1 MIRQI
6 CRAAGLGLTVLLGA
20 AGAAPL
26 RGQIHLQAANLFVY
40 GGGYS
45 AVHQAFNLT
54 TGTADDFKTGF
65 DLGGGVGLEIHKY
78 LELRAA
84 LTGAQSHLR
93 VNGAETGT
101 YLNRYY
107 VGADV
112 KAQYPLPS
120 GLTPYGLVGGGVVI
134 LHEKGNTAG
143 NQTQGFGHVGLGLD
157 YPVWKQ
163 FSLLVQGDGFFYS
176 LSGLSGGALSAY
188 SSAQFD
194 IAWSVGVS
202 HRFAL

>member
-1 MIRQI
+1 VKSTVRSFGF
-6 CRAAGLGLTVLLGA
+6 GLAVLLGA
-20 AGAAPL
+20 VGVAPL
-26 RGQIHLQAANLFVY
+26 PGQVQLQAANLFVY

-45 AVHQAFNLT
+45 AVHKAFNLT
-54 TGTADDFKTGF
+54 TGTTDDFKTGF

-78 LELRAA
+78 LEVRAT

-93 VNGAETGT
+93 VNGAESAV

-112 KAQYPLPS
+112 KGRYPLPS
-120 GLTPYGLVGGGVVI
+120 GVTPYGLAGGGVVV
-134 LHEKGNTAG
+134 LHEKGTTGGDKA
-143 NQTQGFGHVGLGLD
+143 QGFGHLGLGVA
-157 YPVWKQ
+157 YPMWSHSSV
-163 FSLLVQGDGFFYS
+163 FVQGDGFFYS

-194 IAWSVGVS
+194 IAWSAGVS
-202 HRFAL
+202 YRFAL

>member
-45 AVHQAFNLT
+45 AVHQAFNL
-54 TGTADDFKTGF
+54 KTGF
-65 DLGGGVGLEIHKY
+65 DVGGGVGLEIHKY